1 MDENERRVG
10 DVARIRGREETP
22 GLCPVNACPS
32 IIACTPHLALLLCFV
47 FLLCH
52 YFVLFLSR
60 IIVVFVTIFGC
71 FGVFYVWK
79 FFSEKIE
86 RDLLNKLWP
95 QSVQETSPQGDI
107 DLVPPLS

>member
-1 MDENERRVG
+1 MGGGERGRKEREGKRKERGGEERGMDENERRVG

-60 IIVVFVTIFGC
+60 IIVVFVTFLGC

-79 FFSEKIE
+79 FFS
-86 RDLLNKLWP
+86 
-95 QSVQETSPQGDI
+95 Q
-107 DLVPPLS
+107 